1 MSDMITIDAP
11 PNDLEAYWMPMT
23 PNRRFKKAPMFFSSA
38 QGMHY
43 AMPDGQRLL
52 DAIAGLWCVNA
63 GHCHPKVVEAIR
75 AQAGKLDYASSFG
88 VGHPQAF
95 HYTNRLMEIAPA
107 GFNHVFLAG
116 SGSEAV
122 DTALKIALA
131 YQRARGEGHRQGLIG
146 RQRSYHGMGF
156 GGLSVSGI
164 GWHRAQFGTLLPG
177 VSHLPHTHDLARNA
191 FSRGEPAHGVDFA
204 DALDAL
210 LAACDPSTVAAVIVE
225 PVAGAGGVLPPPKG
239 YLQRLRDICDRHG
252 ILLIFDEVVTGFGR
266 LGAPFAAQALGVS
279 PDLITCAKG
288 MTNGAVP
295 MGGVLV
301 RDLVFDAMAQGPE
314 AGVELAHGYTY
325 SGHPLACAAALATL
339 SVYAEEGLFAR
350 AASLAPIWEDALH
363 SLRGAPHVRDIRNLG
378 LLGAVE
384 IESTADAPGARARK
398 CADVCFDHGVF
409 VRALGDTLVLSPPLI
424 VEESQIG
431 QIRDAI
437 AAGLKEVARLG
448 L

>member
-1 MSDMITIDAP
+1 MAQTNLEIP

-23 PNRRFKKAPMFFSSA
+23 ANRRFKATPEFFVEA
-38 QGMHY
+38 RGMHY
-43 AMPDGQRLL
+43 KTPEGRTLL

-63 GHCHPKVVEAIR
+63 GHCHPKITEAIR
-75 AQAGKLDYASSFG
+75 DQAGKLDYASSFSL
-88 VGHPQAF
+88 GHPLVF
-95 HYTNRLMEIAPA
+95 HYTNRLIEIAPK
-107 GFNHVFLAG
+107 GFDHVFLAG

-122 DTALKIALA
+122 DTALKMALA
-131 YQRARGEGHRQGLIG
+131 YHRARGEGHRQRLIG

-164 GWHRAQFGTLLPG
+164 GWQRAQFGVLLPG

-191 FSRGEPAHGVDFA
+191 FSKGQPEHGIDFA
-204 DALDAL
+204 DALENL
-210 LAACDPSTVAAVIVE
+210 LAAVDPSTVAAVIVE

-239 YLQRLRDICDRHG
+239 YLERLREICDRHG

-266 LGAPFAAQALGVS
+266 LGAPFAAQALGVT

-301 RDLVFDAMAQGPE
+301 RDLVFDAMSQGPE
-314 AGVELAHGYTY
+314 ATVELAHGYTY

-339 SVYAEEGLFAR
+339 AVYAEEGLFER
-350 AASLAPIWEDALH
+350 AARLAPVWEDALH
-363 SLRGAPHVRDIRNLG
+363 SLRGTPHVRDIRNLG

-384 IESTADAPGARARK
+384 IEAVADAPGQRARA
-398 CADVCFDHGVF
+398 CADVCFERGVF
-409 VRALGDTLVLSPPLI
+409 VRALGDTLILSPPLVI
-424 VEESQIG
+424 DENQIG

-437 AAGLKEVARLG
+437 AFGLKQAS
-448 L
+448 

>member
-1 MSDMITIDAP
+1 MSDMIALDTP

-23 PNRRFKKAPMFFSSA
+23 PNRRFKKTPIFFSAAS
-38 QGMHY
+38 GMHY
-43 AMPDGQRLL
+43 QTPDGRRVL

-75 AQAGKLDYASSFG
+75 DQAGKLDYASSFG
-88 VGHPQAF
+88 VGHPLAF
-95 HYTNRLMEIAPA
+95 HYTNRLMTIAPE

-131 YQRARGEGHRQGLIG
+131 CQRARGQGHRQRLIG

-164 GWHRAQFGTLLPG
+164 GWHRAQFGVLMPG
-177 VSHLPHTHDLARNA
+177 VSHLPHTHDLTRNA
-191 FSRGEPAHGVDFA
+191 FSRGQPDHGAEFA
-204 DALDAL
+204 DALEGI

-225 PVAGAGGVLPPPKG
+225 PVAGAGGVLPPPRG
-239 YLQRLRDICDRHG
+239 YLERLRATCDRHG

-266 LGAPFAAQALGVS
+266 LGAPFAAQALGVL

-301 RDLVFDAMAQGPE
+301 RDTVHESLGQGSE
-314 AGVELAHGYTY
+314 ASVELAHGYTY

-339 SVYAEEGLFAR
+339 DCYLNEGLFER
-350 AASLAPIWEDALH
+350 ANNLAPLWEDALH
-363 SLRGAPHVRDIRNLG
+363 SLRDRPHVRDIRNLG

-384 IESTADAPGARARK
+384 IESTAEMPGQRARK
-398 CADVCFDHGVF
+398 CADVCLDRGVF

-424 VEESQIG
+424 IEERQISE
-431 QIRDAI
+431 ICDAI
-437 AAGLKEVARLG
+437 ASGLEAASTL
-448 L
+448 